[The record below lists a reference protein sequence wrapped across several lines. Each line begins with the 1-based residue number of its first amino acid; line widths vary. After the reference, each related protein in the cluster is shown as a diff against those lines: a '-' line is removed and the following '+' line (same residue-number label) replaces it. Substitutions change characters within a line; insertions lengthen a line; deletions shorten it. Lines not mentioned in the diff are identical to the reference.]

1 MGDTANDTAS
11 VGHVTDGDKPP
22 PSTENEGTF
31 KGPKFDPPVYRQR
44 YAAVC
49 ELVKKRQA
57 KKVLD
62 REASVKILKH
72 TGVFRSVSGLLVYS
86 EQ

>member
-11 VGHVTDGDKPP
+11 VGHVTDGDKPL
-22 PSTENEGTF
+22 PSTF

-49 ELVKKRQA
+49 ELVKKQQA

-62 REASVKILKH
+62 REAGVKI
-72 TGVFRSVSGLLVYS
+72 RSYIL
-86 EQ
+86 EFFD